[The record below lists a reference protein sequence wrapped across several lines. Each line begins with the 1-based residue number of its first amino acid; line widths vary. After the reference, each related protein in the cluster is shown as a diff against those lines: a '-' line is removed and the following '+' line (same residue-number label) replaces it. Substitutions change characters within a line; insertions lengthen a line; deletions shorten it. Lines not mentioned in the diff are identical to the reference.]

1 MHLHLLPNNLFDRGK
16 TSFIRSI
23 CKLVCMQKVALLF
36 ISVFISISPYS
47 QNTPSTFPLIPF
59 PKEIKFSKETFSL
72 TAKTKIILF
81 DTSLRQEVGF
91 LNNHLKSNYNIQL
104 AISTVLPK
112 SGHFILFKHT
122 TSKPESEESYNLKM
136 NPTSI
141 QITAANNT
149 GIFYAIE
156 TLIQL
161 MPTEKKDIKKTF
173 GSEVQI
179 PCADIS
185 DSPQYQWRSM
195 HLDCSRHFFSK
206 EEVKKY
212 IDYLAMYKFNVFH
225 WHLTDDQG
233 WRIEIKKYPLLTAI
247 GSKRKE
253 TLIGRPK
260 ENKYDGITYNGFY
273 TQNDIKEVVDYAA
286 KRHITVL
293 PEIEM
298 PGHSTAALS
307 AYPQYSCTGG
317 PFETATN
324 WGIKKEVYCAGN
336 DSTFLFIQN
345 VLTEVMD
352 LFPGKYI
359 HIGGDECPKDRWKT
373 CRKCQQRMLAEKLAG
388 ENELQSYFIKRIEKF
403 VNARGKQIIGWDE
416 ILEGGLAPNAA
427 VMSWRGTEGGATAAK
442 QHHYVVM
449 TPGKPCYFDHYQS
462 KEIDKEPIA
471 IGGYNP
477 LDSVYTY
484 NPTPKGLNEE
494 EAKFILGA
502 QGCVWTEYIPD
513 FSKVEYMSMPRMA
526 ALSEAIWTPAD
537 KRNYSDFINRL
548 KLHAKTLDKL
558 NINYARHF
566 LNRE

>member
-1 MHLHLLPNNLFDRGK
+1 MFDRGK

-36 ISVFISISPYS
+36 ISVFISIIPYS

-273 TQNDIKEVVDYAA
+273 TKNDIKEVVDYAA

-484 NPTPKGLNEE
+484 NPSPKGLNEE